1 MKALLSIGVYLS
13 LILVLGMALTWIAS
27 RVPVENDCMDDEG

>member
-1 MKALLSIGVYLS
+1 MKALLTISVYLS
-13 LILVLGMALTWIAS
+13 LVLILGMALTWVAA